1 MLCLAKKRLEEQ
13 TPAEEE
19 EEDRLLQAEPDRN
32 QKEIKV
38 LKILG
43 PSFQEKQKGLDTLIP
58 PTDRFVKGVALVL
71 GAAENNCD
79 LADGLN
85 EVVAPSVEFAKT
97 SGFMKGVAPADR
109 LIKQKVVKGTAAVRC
124 CDAVVTGGGEAEPA
138 CCCGRGGIDGK
149 PKFQAEKASL
159 PRGSARRDAAV
170 SASEMRRAE
179 RLCPAAE
186 RAWQEVAKRTWRTVT
201 AAAASK
207 RSPSSS

>member
-1 MLCLAKKRLEEQ
+1 ML
-13 TPAEEE
+13 
-19 EEDRLLQAEPDRN
+19 EEDR
-32 QKEIKV
+32 
-38 LKILG
+38 
-43 PSFQEKQKGLDTLIP
+43 F
-58 PTDRFVKGVALVL
+58 
-71 GAAENNCD
+71 AENIEDSSHGQIRPGRRSCV
-79 LADGLN
+79 GSRR
-85 EVVAPSVEFAKT
+85 EQQRSCGWTQPGVAPSVEFAKT

-138 CCCGRGGIDGK
+138 CCCGRCGIDGK